1 MLIDLLKKLAAFV
14 SLLLFSA
21 FSWAMSF
28 ESDIEFSFD
37 NERYW
42 GRFRYDGDKVRMDV
56 KDLHGNEETVIMRE
70 DTNICWFV
78 NRNMTYSEVA
88 MKFGIAASTASSA
101 IISIPEKSGASCLAW
116 KC

>member
-37 NERYW
+37 NERY
-42 GRFRYDGDKVRMDV
+42 
-56 KDLHGNEETVIMRE
+56 
-70 DTNICWFV
+70 
-78 NRNMTYSEVA
+78 
-88 MKFGIAASTASSA
+88 
-101 IISIPEKSGASCLAW
+101 
-116 KC
+116 